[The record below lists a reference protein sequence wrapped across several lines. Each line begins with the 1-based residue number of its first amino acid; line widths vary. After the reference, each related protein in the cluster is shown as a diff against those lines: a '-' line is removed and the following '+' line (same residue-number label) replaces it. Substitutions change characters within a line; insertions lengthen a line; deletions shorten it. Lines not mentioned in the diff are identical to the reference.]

1 MLIGLAFAAALLVR
15 SSTDAPIAASSFVR
29 LTDESGNELHPSLS
43 PDARWFVYAAQSNG
57 VWDVYRKPLGG
68 QDAAINL
75 TGGSPLHGTMPAI
88 SPDGRRIVYSAA
100 RQSGGILLMD
110 ADGGHVTRLAE
121 SGGNPS
127 WLPDGRR
134 VIYASEGINEPTN
147 RSSLSHLVLFDLE
160 TGGSRSLE
168 TGDAVQ
174 PHPSPHGVRVA
185 YWGSTNGHRDI
196 WTVALAGGQPVAVTD
211 GVAIDWD
218 PVWSPDGRFLYFLS
232 NRAGSMNVW
241 RVAIDEQSGAV
252 RSAPQPI
259 TAPATYAKHLSASA
273 DGTRL
278 AYVQSVNRAIVRRLA
293 FDPDRGT
300 VVSAPTTVVERSL
313 RSTDP
318 SVSRDG
324 QWLAFSSEGETREE
338 IFVARADGSGIR
350 PLTNDAWINRLPDWS
365 PDGSRVAFYSNRSGH
380 YEIWSIRPD
389 GRGLEQLSAPTRKDV
404 NTPVWSPDGRRI
416 AYHEAGRTWIRDLGP
431 GGSAELVPEM
441 PGATSG
447 FTTWSWAPDGSG
459 LLGWTNS
466 PNLKGVHSYSFASHA
481 YRAAHDHGLRADL
494 APERPPVSVLERFGR
509 APDLGRPEPKGP

>member
-1 MLIGLAFAAALLVR
+1 
-15 SSTDAPIAASSFVR
+15 
-29 LTDESGNELHPSLS
+29 
-43 PDARWFVYAAQSNG
+43 
-57 VWDVYRKPLGG
+57 
-68 QDAAINL
+68 
-75 TGGSPLHGTMPAI
+75 
-88 SPDGRRIVYSAA
+88 
-100 RQSGGILLMD
+100 MD

-121 SGGNPS
+121 SGGDPS

-185 YWGSTNGHRDI
+185 YRGSTNGRRDI
-196 WTVALAGGQPVAVTD
+196 WTVALAGGQPVPVTD

-252 RSAPQPI
+252 RSAPAADHGARHLCQ
-259 TAPATYAKHLSASA
+259 APQRFRRRDPAC
-273 DGTRL
+273 
-278 AYVQSVNRAIVRRLA
+278 VRAVGEPRDRARLA

-300 VVSAPTTVVERSL
+300 VISAPTTVVERSL
-313 RSTDP
+313 QSTEP

-324 QWLAFSSEGETREE
+324 RWLAFSSEELAKKSSSRGRTAAASARSPTMPRSTGCRTGRRTDRVSRSIRIAVVTTR
-338 IFVARADGSGIR
+338 
-350 PLTNDAWINRLPDWS
+350 
-365 PDGSRVAFYSNRSGH
+365 
-380 YEIWSIRPD
+380 IWSIRPD

-447 FTTWSWAPDGSG
+447 FTTWSWAPDASG

-466 PNLKGVHSYSFASHA
+466 PNLKGVHSYSFARHA
-481 YRAAHDHGLRADL
+481 YERLTTTGFAPTWLQNGHRFLFLSDSGELQGNSGTTRA
-494 APERPPVSVLERFGR
+494 ERPVSCFTPTAWIDSACRRTTRRSSIRRSPPR
-509 APDLGRPEPKGP
+509 ATSWIMTLGATQKP